1 MRTTLK
7 RGIGRGAV
15 LNGNGRSILPPAAL
29 TPMTRYRQP
38 EPPKRGP
45 YRLIGKILFWLLA
58 SVVMVAVG
66 LVGGWYLFLHESIAA
81 TRPHSVDVKL
91 GEKHLA
97 SVPPPGHAA
106 IALLLGYDHRAN
118 EAKSDPSRSDTVML
132 VRADPETKTITLLSF
147 PRDMLVNVVCP
158 GRSVVRDRI
167 NSAYARCGST
177 GTVETVKQLTGLPI
191 NYLITVNFRGFKEV
205 VNTLGGV
212 WIDIDR
218 RYFNDNAG
226 LSSGFGYAK
235 INLLPGYQLL
245 TGGSALDYVRFRHTD
260 SDFYRI
266 ARQQQFVQAMKEQFK
281 RNFSLTKIPKLI
293 NRITHNVEIGAGG
306 RKEPDVGTLLS
317 YALFLYH
324 LPGGHF
330 FQAKIN
336 GLSGYAELSTDSS
349 NVAAA
354 VHDFVSPDIEAP
366 KQATAV
372 ALNEKVHEAAPKP
385 QNTTVA
391 TLNGNGV
398 LGDAARARFEIG
410 QQGYKTVLPPPNAT
424 GDAPRSRYFPSY
436 VYFDPAQAGARAA
449 AAVVAKMFAPAKVQ
463 AMPPE
468 IKPLANRA
476 MLCVV
481 VGTTYHGTIV
491 TSPAAE
497 VPKHEP
503 AQVTYNKDAS
513 LPLLTSVRAKAGFK
527 LEVPTVIEQSSIP
540 DPEMPIRAYTVAS
553 GYKAV
558 RLIFRTGGRE
568 YWGVQETNWPD
579 APILGD
585 RSVHRI
591 LNGRAYDLYFHS
603 AHLHMAVLHQFGST
617 YWVVNT
623 LLDSLS
629 NETMLAIAK
638 GLKPLK

>member
-1 MRTTLK
+1 
-7 RGIGRGAV
+7 
-15 LNGNGRSILPPAAL
+15 
-29 TPMTRYRQP
+29 
-38 EPPKRGP
+38 
-45 YRLIGKILFWLLA
+45 
-58 SVVMVAVG
+58 
-66 LVGGWYLFLHESIAA
+66 
-81 TRPHSVDVKL
+81 
-91 GEKHLA
+91 
-97 SVPPPGHAA
+97 
-106 IALLLGYDHRAN
+106 
-118 EAKSDPSRSDTVML
+118 ML
-132 VRADPETKTITLLSF
+132 VRADPTTKTITLLSF
-147 PRDMLVNVVCP
+147 PRDMVVDVVCP
-158 GRSVVRDRI
+158 GRSVFRDRI

-177 GTVETVKQLTGLPI
+177 GTVETVKRLTGLPI

-212 WIDIDR
+212 WIDVDR

-235 INLLPGYQLL
+235 INLVPGYQLL

-281 RNFSLTKIPKLI
+281 RNFSPFKIPKLI
-293 NRITHNVEIGAGG
+293 NKITHNVEIGAGG

-324 LPGGHF
+324 LPSGHF

-336 GLSGYAELSTDSS
+336 GLSGYAELSTDPS
-349 NVAAA
+349 NIQAA
-354 VHDFVSPDIEAP
+354 VHDFVSPDVEAP

-372 ALNEKVHEAAPKP
+372 ALNEKIHEAAPKP

-398 LGDAARARFEIG
+398 LGDAARARYELG

-424 GDAPRSRYFPSY
+424 GDAPRKSYFPSY
-436 VYFDPAQAGARAA
+436 VYYDPAQTGAHAA
-449 AAVVAKMFAPAKVQ
+449 AGVVAKMFAPAKVQ
-463 AMPPE
+463 ALPPE
-468 IKPLANRA
+468 ITPLANGA
-476 MLCVV
+476 MVCVV
-481 VGTTYHGTIV
+481 VGTTYHGTIG
-491 TSPAAE
+491 TAPAAQ

-513 LPLLTSVRAKAGFK
+513 LPLLTSVRAKAGFR
-527 LEVPTVIEQSSIP
+527 LEVPTVLEQSSIP
-540 DPEMPIRAYTVAS
+540 DPELPVRAYAITR

-558 RLIFRTGGRE
+558 RLVFRTGGRE
-568 YWGVQETNWPD
+568 YWGVQETNWAD
-579 APILGD
+579 APVLGD

-591 LNGRAYDLYFHS
+591 LMGRSYDLYYHG
-603 AHLHMAVLHQFGST
+603 AHLHMAVLHQFGAT